1 MHLFHYHAVHRAEL
15 ARDLAKWPG
24 LADALEARTLQLH
37 PLGND
42 VLHAVDGRTSVPI
55 GWYNYMLRT
64 RAFWSMPVFT
74 HPWLLLFEIDAV
86 LCARPS
92 TAPWQLLVGG
102 SSQFGWPAV
111 YVGAPWA
118 AGRRV
123 GNSGLSLWHR
133 PTMVELAD
141 EIRAVGETQAY
152 RLSMIDSLVV
162 DFLNHPL
169 VNASLQLRPLPTP
182 FEAMHFSVETW
193 YNQPTAAGAHA
204 STGRILASPKSYWRN
219 ETLLPDFVPYG
230 VHTPW
235 KALYHSGS
243 DAYASLLRHCP
254 AAAGLTLLAFGMAE
268 ELKNET
274 FTEQLLELFQG
285 TL

>member
-1 MHLFHYHAVHRAEL
+1 M
-15 ARDLAKWPG
+15 
-24 LADALEARTLQLH
+24 LQLH
-37 PLGND
+37 PLGSD
-42 VLHAVDGRTSVPI
+42 VLRAVRGRTTQPV

-64 RAFWSMPVFT
+64 KAFWSMPVFT

-92 TAPWQLLVGG
+92 TAPWQLLVGD
-102 SSQFGWPAV
+102 SSQFGRPAV

-141 EIRAVGETQAY
+141 EMRAVGDSPRY
-152 RLSMIDSLVV
+152 RMSMIDELVV
-162 DFLNHPL
+162 DFLTHPL

-204 STGRILASPKSYWRN
+204 STAWILSTPKASWRN
-219 ETLLPDFVPYG
+219 ETVLPDFVPYG
-230 VHTPW
+230 MHTPW
-235 KALYHSGS
+235 KALYHSGV

-254 AAAGLTLLAFGMAE
+254 AAAACTLVRLASDEDLNNG
-268 ELKNET
+268 T
-274 FTEQLLELFQG
+274 YTQQLLELFQG
-285 TL
+285 VL